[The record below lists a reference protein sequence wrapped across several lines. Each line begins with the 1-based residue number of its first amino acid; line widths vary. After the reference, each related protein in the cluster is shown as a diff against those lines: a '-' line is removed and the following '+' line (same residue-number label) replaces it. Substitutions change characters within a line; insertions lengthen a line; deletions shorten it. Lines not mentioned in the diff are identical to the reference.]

1 MEVGKPCSAN
11 VWATA
16 ASAVS
21 AVRSARTQ
29 RASRTEVPLSMILS
43 VSTTCC
49 FLPCGSAG
57 TLEASL
63 KSSCRGSHRRGAFDW
78 LRHSWKA
85 RGNASVFPQESVN
98 GAGRFRQPQ
107 LPFFYGFIPIQI
119 IEDGDA
125 DPACGPA
132 LLGDRPGSLK
142 VDLSPEGRVWQADDE
157 GHGRAFQDSEI

>member
-1 MEVGKPCSAN
+1 M
-11 VWATA
+11 
-16 ASAVS
+16 VS
-21 AVRSARTQ
+21 YQNRGAFVDNIERFYHMLLFAMWI
-29 RASRTEVPLSMILS
+29 SRDAGGVFKVE
-43 VSTTCC
+43 
-49 FLPCGSAG
+49 LPM
-57 TLEASL
+57 L
-63 KSSCRGSHRRGAFDW
+63 HRRGAFEW
-78 LRHSWKA
+78 LSHSWKA

-157 GHGRAFQDSEI
+157 GHGRAFQDSAGE